1 MADTSAVAPA
11 PVQSLSA
18 ADIVNINHTAAMQ
31 TTNTT
36 DNISTTDVVSAKR
49 ERIDEDSA
57 PAEAAATSSSEDS
70 QQISAQ
76 TQSDILALL
85 VVYASRSFHKY

>member
-11 PVQSLSA
+11 PVQSFSA

-49 ERIDEDSA
+49 KRIDEDSA